1 MELKRIGM
9 DTSKYVFTLH
19 GVDAEDRVVLRREL
33 RRPQVEALFAALA
46 PTEVVLE
53 ACGAS
58 HHWGRLL
65 QRLGHRVRLIPAQY
79 VKPFVKRGKSD
90 RIDAE
95 AIAEAASRPGMRF
108 VPVRAAEQQAAAMLL
123 SVRALLV
130 RQRTQVAN
138 ALRGHA
144 AEFGVVAA
152 KGIGRI
158 EALMAAVDV
167 AELPPLAKEA
177 LALLAA
183 RLEQLDAELGALDR
197 RLAALHAATP
207 LSRLLAA
214 VPGIGPLTALT
225 LALGVTPER
234 FANGRHFAAWLGLTP
249 KLHATAGRPRLGGI
263 SRAGNERLRQL
274 LVVGATAVIRH
285 VRPGAPGA
293 SPWLLA
299 LLARKPRKLA
309 AVALANKIARVGAPH
324 EACFVGTPSGR

>member
-1 MELKRIGM
+1 MELKRIAM

-19 GVDAEDRVVLRREL
+19 GVDAADRVVLRREL
-33 RRPQVEALFAALA
+33 RRSQVEGFFAALA

-65 QRLGHRVRLIPAQY
+65 QRLGHRVQLIPAQY

-108 VPVRAAEQQAAAMLL
+108 VPVRAAEAQAAAMLL

-158 EALMAAVDV
+158 EALMAAVEA
-167 AELPPLAKEA
+167 AEMPPPAKKA
-177 LALLAA
+177 LALLVA
-183 RLEQLDAELGALDR
+183 RLDQLDAELAVPDR
-197 RLAALHAATP
+197 RLAALHP
-207 LSRLLAA
+207 
-214 VPGIGPLTALT
+214 
-225 LALGVTPER
+225 
-234 FANGRHFAAWLGLTP
+234 
-249 KLHATAGRPRLGGI
+249 TAGRPRLGGI

-274 LVVGATAVIRH
+274 LVLGATAVIRH
-285 VRPGAPGA
+285 ARPGTAGA

-309 AVALANKIARVGAPH
+309 AVALANKIARIG
-324 EACFVGTPSGR
+324 GTPRSLLRRDPVWAMMARGEAWRGPTPANA